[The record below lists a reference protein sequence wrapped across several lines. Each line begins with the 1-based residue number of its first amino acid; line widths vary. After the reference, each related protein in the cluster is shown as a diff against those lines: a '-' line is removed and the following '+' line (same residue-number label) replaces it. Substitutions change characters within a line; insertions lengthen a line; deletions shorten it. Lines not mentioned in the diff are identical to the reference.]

1 MLLSRGILRLRTLC
15 CSLMLAL
22 SGLLCMASSQA
33 STGPAS
39 VAFWYA
45 AEPPLPELAQHDW
58 VVLEPGHVQPDQ
70 VAFLQAQ
77 GAVPFAYLSVG
88 ELSPEDEASAGAAQL
103 SSGERNHEWQSDI
116 ADLASPQWQ
125 QHLLERAARLRSQG
139 YRGLFL
145 DTLDSFMRLPEERR
159 PAQLQGLVAL
169 LQRLHAEYPDL
180 QLFFNRGFEA
190 LPELGFAPAAV
201 AVESLEASWDQARG
215 Q

>member
-77 GAVPFAYLSVG
+77 GAVPFGFCTS
-88 ELSPEDEASAGAAQL
+88 
-103 SSGERNHEWQSDI
+103 
-116 ADLASPQWQ
+116 
-125 QHLLERAARLRSQG
+125 
-139 YRGLFL
+139 
-145 DTLDSFMRLPEERR
+145 DTLSGNKLSLGDRNTTMLTDSFRKT
-159 PAQLQGLVAL
+159 
-169 LQRLHAEYPDL
+169 
-180 QLFFNRGFEA
+180 
-190 LPELGFAPAAV
+190 
-201 AVESLEASWDQARG
+201 
-215 Q
+215 